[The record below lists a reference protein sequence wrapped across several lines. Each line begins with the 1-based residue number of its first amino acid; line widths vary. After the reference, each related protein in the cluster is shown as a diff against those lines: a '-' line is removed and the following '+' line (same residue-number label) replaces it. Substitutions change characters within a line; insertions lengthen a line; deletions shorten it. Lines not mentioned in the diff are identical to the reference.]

1 MVPEPPLE
9 ERLLLLG
16 GIRGLLPDFILH
28 RVRDLKVDTQS
39 SRRKTPPV
47 PHSSQCL
54 PQIGCSQSGILVE
67 KDTKLHIL
75 E

>member
-1 MVPEPPLE
+1 MVLEPPLE

-16 GIRGLLPDFILH
+16 GIRGLLLDFIRH
-28 RVRDLKVDTQS
+28 RVRDLKEDTQC
-39 SRRKTPPV
+39 KAIVTPPV

-67 KDTKLHIL
+67 KGIKLIIL

>member
-16 GIRGLLPDFILH
+16 GIRGLLLDFSLH
-28 RVRDLKVDTQS
+28 RLRDLKAGTQS
-39 SRRKTPPV
+39 STTQPV

-67 KDTKLHIL
+67 KDIKLHIL